1 MSMTPKFL
9 VVHFNGD
16 FLEHAAFA
24 ATAQETEE
32 ISCSFRNGA
41 DHFDMRCIPI
51 ETAAAAPELLEA
63 LQGDEEN
70 CIPNPQTILSQAL
83 LGNYQAVKTMLREL
97 CSIHAAA
104 IAKATE

>member
-1 MSMTPKFL
+1 MSKTPKFL

-51 ETAAAAPELLEA
+51 ETAAAAPALLEA
-63 LQGDEEN
+63 CQNIEANLTGTDCFAER
-70 CIPNPQTILSQAL
+70 
-83 LGNYQAVKTMLREL
+83 VKDSLNR
-97 CSIHAAA
+97 ARAA